1 MAASLNLGA
10 PRLLV
15 LHICFEHLLWRCNR
29 GHLDKGKCQKI
40 PEVCC
45 RLLRTIPRTRPLSP
59 VKCPPSR
66 MTHRILPP
74 PVCTDHHYHM
84 QGRTQTEDTRGEK
97 AEIKERG
104 TVSRNLDHE
113 WLCVWRGEVVGGMF
127 CPVRTGTSSPGTPS
141 WPLGPALCSR
151 LLTSR
156 RQPGAGS
163 LSTQRWPLLLQNRL
177 PVPTYSPVVASIAT
191 YLQFCR
197 SRRGQAEVSCRQ
209 VTPLLLPISS
219 QHLP

>member
-1 MAASLNLGA
+1 
-10 PRLLV
+10 
-15 LHICFEHLLWRCNR
+15 
-29 GHLDKGKCQKI
+29 
-40 PEVCC
+40 
-45 RLLRTIPRTRPLSP
+45 
-59 VKCPPSR
+59 

-84 QGRTQTEDTRGEK
+84 QGRTHTPRSHVEKKIKKRGEDH
-97 AEIKERG
+97 
-104 TVSRNLDHE
+104 SRNLDHE
-113 WLCVWRGEVVGGMF
+113 WLCVWRGVVVVGGMF

-151 LLTSR
+151 LTSC

-163 LSTQRWPLLLQNRL
+163 LSTQRWPLLLLNRL